1 MSRGLVATTSSYLQG
16 KVSACWSAIVPSILV
31 TTLAEVKIK
40 PSVLVTWPSCYD
52 VFITHKVKTCRSIIL
67 PSLDLATHGELKVE
81 LLLKINEWRNN
92 VNMSFYYYLT
102 MNIFLRKELQK
113 DSGDFNV
120 PFSIKLQKKMVINYG
135 FPFSIK
141 LQKKMVINYGLVGYG
156 NNILYHTRMSLLK
169 TFWMCCKETKMQ
181 WLVLEVVKL

>member
-16 KVSACWSAIVPSILV
+16 KVSACWSAIVPCILV

-67 PSLDLATHGELKVE
+67 PSLDVATHGELKVE

-135 FPFSIK
+135 
-141 LQKKMVINYGLVGYG
+141 LVGYG

>member
-1 MSRGLVATTSSYLQG
+1 
-16 KVSACWSAIVPSILV
+16 
-31 TTLAEVKIK
+31 
-40 PSVLVTWPSCYD
+40 
-52 VFITHKVKTCRSIIL
+52 
-67 PSLDLATHGELKVE
+67 
-81 LLLKINEWRNN
+81 
-92 VNMSFYYYLT
+92 MSFYYYLT

-120 PFSIKLQKKMVINYG
+120 
-135 FPFSIK
+135 PFSIK